1 MKPVVFLVANSQ
13 SSIHIQKLAVTF
25 LVQKCFAL
33 HYRVQ
38 TFVLLAPVQSQI
50 KSPTIWLLF
59 IQNLIL
65 PPTARRFVLVHK
77 LELICTSTPPP
88 PRPKL
93 ATCSD
98 NHIYPRLM
106 AAMVFGED

>member
-1 MKPVVFLVANSQ
+1 MDFFFGILNIVGTVFTVTWIMKPVVFLVANSQ

-50 KSPTIWLLF
+50 KSPTI
-59 IQNLIL
+59 
-65 PPTARRFVLVHK
+65 
-77 LELICTSTPPP
+77 
-88 PRPKL
+88 
-93 ATCSD
+93 
-98 NHIYPRLM
+98 
-106 AAMVFGED
+106 